1 MNTKLAFVLVL
12 FALLS
17 SLLLMRLYPIEVKA
31 PNSHRVHNLDTALNY
46 TTIQEAINDVATSNG
61 HTIFVEEGI
70 YYEHVVVGKSLSL
83 VGENQYSTIIDGNG
97 TDTVVHVTADS
108 VTIRRFSI
116 KNGSIG
122 IHIDNSSGSLISENS
137 IIDNYGDAVLIDY
150 STNCN
155 VYSNVVGNNTDR
167 GILVTETQNFIISGN
182 TVYGSKEMYG
192 INANSSTNGLIA
204 RNNVYENAFDGIG
217 IVSSSICTVVA
228 NNVNDNPLYGIYIDE
243 SSDSFIYHNNIVN
256 NSIQAAVTN
265 STIHWDDG
273 IEGNYWSDY
282 NGTDADQ
289 NGIGDSPYNIF
300 EGGGLYADSLPLMGR
315 FSGFKTSFEYQVNI
329 ISNSSVSN
337 FGFYLVNS
345 SYAALTFNV
354 RGEIGSQGFCRLRI
368 PKVLINGSYN
378 VRFDGIIV
386 TYPQVRELQ
395 PSNETFEYL
404 YINYAHSD
412 HVIEISGT
420 TTIPELSPLTMIVFL
435 MVATL
440 FAIMI
445 YRRKPPFV
453 HLKN

>member
-282 NGTDADQ
+282 NGTDA
-289 NGIGDSPYNIF
+289 
-300 EGGGLYADSLPLMGR
+300 
-315 FSGFKTSFEYQVNI
+315 
-329 ISNSSVSN
+329 
-337 FGFYLVNS
+337 
-345 SYAALTFNV
+345 
-354 RGEIGSQGFCRLRI
+354 
-368 PKVLINGSYN
+368 
-378 VRFDGIIV
+378 
-386 TYPQVRELQ
+386 
-395 PSNETFEYL
+395 
-404 YINYAHSD
+404 
-412 HVIEISGT
+412 
-420 TTIPELSPLTMIVFL
+420 
-435 MVATL
+435 
-440 FAIMI
+440 
-445 YRRKPPFV
+445 
-453 HLKN
+453 